1 MAMKFNPDARQR
13 LRPVDDI
20 FGKQSFAD
28 SVRQLPVAQ
37 LHDFVNHPFSVRN
50 DEEMAALTESIRE
63 NGILNPILVRP
74 AKSGGYEILAGHRR
88 TSAARQ
94 LGMKEVPA
102 LVRELDD
109 DAATILMVDSNLQRE
124 KILPS
129 EKAAAYKLRMEAM
142 KRQAGR
148 PKNSAQIER
157 NFGDGENKESRAQL
171 SEQTGESSGQ
181 IQRYIRLNYLNRTLL
196 DAVDNGE
203 IPMNS
208 GVALS
213 YLSEAEQAQ
222 VLNAYKTGALKLTLA
237 KANELKDASR
247 LGTLET
253 MLKVE
258 AAPDVSR
265 EKKVRPVEIRMNPE
279 TYRKF
284 FGERKPR
291 EVLPVIEQALTEFF
305 EKYK

>member
-28 SVRQLPVAQ
+28 SIQQLPVVQ
-37 LHDFVNHPFSVRN
+37 LHNFTNHPFSVRD

-74 AKSGGYEILAGHRR
+74 AKGGGYEILAGHRR
-88 TSAARQ
+88 TCAARQ

-157 NFGDGENKESRAQL
+157 NSENKESRAQL

-181 IQRYIRLNYLNRTLL
+181 IQRYIRLTYQNRALL
-196 DAVDNGE
+196 DAVDSGE

-213 YLSEAEQAQ
+213 YLTEAEQAL
-222 VLNAYKTGALKLTLA
+222 VLNAYKTGTLKLTLA

-258 AAPDVSR
+258 TAPDVSR
-265 EKKVRPVEIRMNPE
+265 EKKARPVEIRMSPE

-291 EVLPVIEQALTEFF
+291 EVMPVIEQALTEFF

>member
-20 FGKQSFAD
+20 FGSRELTDAVKQIPVSQLRDFAG
-28 SVRQLPVAQ
+28 
-37 LHDFVNHPFSVRN
+37 HPFSVRD
-50 DEEMAALTESIRE
+50 DEEMAALVDSIRE

-74 AKSGGYEILAGHRR
+74 SKDGGYEIMAGHRR
-88 TSAARQ
+88 THAART
-94 LGMKEVPA
+94 LGMREVPV

-148 PKNSAQIER
+148 PKNNSVQVER
-157 NFGDGENKESRAQL
+157 NWTGKESRDQL
-171 SEQTGESSGQ
+171 AEQTGESTGQ
-181 IQRYIRLNYLNRTLL
+181 IQRYIRLNYLHRGLL
-196 DAVDNGE
+196 DDVDSGKLPLNA
-203 IPMNS
+203 

-213 YLSEAEQAQ
+213 YLPDNEQELVLEA
-222 VLNAYKTGALKLTLA
+222 YRTGRVVLTLA

-247 LGTLET
+247 MGTLPSLLSLTE
-253 MLKVE
+253 E
-258 AAPDVSR
+258 NVSR
-265 EKKVRPVEIRMNPE
+265 EKKPRPVEIRMDPAV
-279 TYRKF
+279 YRKF
-284 FGERKPR
+284 FGDRKPR
-291 EVLPVIEQALTEFF
+291 DVLPVIEQALAEFF

>member
-28 SVRQLPVAQ
+28 SIRQLPVAQ
-37 LHDFVNHPFSVRN
+37 LHDFANHPFSVRN

-74 AKSGGYEILAGHRR
+74 ARGGGYEILAGHRR

-196 DAVDNGE
+196 DAVDKGE

-213 YLSEAEQAQ
+213 YLSEAEQAL